1 MMRRIDWD
9 RARGAATEAV
19 PWSAHDV
26 AEYRR
31 IVSRIGLVEAI
42 EGTGVVVCVRVSDA
56 GLVCRTAK
64 ALAEGGVRA
73 VELSFGSIGEESRL
87 VQTLRDEGLT
97 VGVGG
102 VTRASQ
108 AREVGMLGADFVAA
122 AVAAPDVVAACGE
135 MDVPCILS
143 GLTPTEVWR
152 ALEMGADFVKIRA
165 EVLGGPRYIRSL
177 LEALPVARRLMA
189 AELPIDD
196 YLPYLEA
203 GAAALEF
210 RDSLVQ
216 PELIERGEWAKI
228 SRRAA
233 EVMNACDEWKARR
246 DGPD

>member
-1 MMRRIDWD
+1 M
-9 RARGAATEAV
+9 
-19 PWSAHDV
+19 

-42 EGTGVVVCVRVSDA
+42 GGTGVMVCVRASEA
-56 GLVCRTAK
+56 GLVRRTSA

-73 VELSFGSIGEESRL
+73 VELSFDSIDEEGRL
-87 VQTLRDEGLT
+87 VQALKDEGLT

-108 AREVGMLGADFVAA
+108 AREVGMLGADFVAT

-165 EVLGGPRYIRSL
+165 EVLGGPCYIRSL
-177 LEALPVARRLMA
+177 CEALPVARRLIA
-189 AELPIDD
+189 AEVPIEG

-203 GAAALEF
+203 GAEALEF
-210 RDSLVQ
+210 RGSLVR
-216 PELIERGEWAKI
+216 PGLIEGGEWAEI
-228 SRRAA
+228 SRRASK
-233 EVMNACDEWKARR
+233 VVSACDEWKAKR
-246 DGPD
+246 DGPDS

>member
-1 MMRRIDWD
+1 M
-9 RARGAATEAV
+9 
-19 PWSAHDV
+19 
-26 AEYRR
+26 
-31 IVSRIGLVEAI
+31 EAI
-42 EGTGVVVCVRVSDA
+42 GGTGVVVGVRASDA
-56 GLVCRTAK
+56 GLVRRTAT

-73 VELSFGSIGEESRL
+73 VELSFDSIGEESRL
-87 VQTLRDEGLT
+87 IQTLKDEGLT

-102 VTRASQ
+102 VTRATQ
-108 AREVGMLGADFVAA
+108 AREVGMFGADFVAT

-152 ALEMGADFVKIRA
+152 ALEMGADFVKVRA
-165 EVLGGPRYIRSL
+165 EVLGGPRYISSL
-177 LEALPVARRLMA
+177 LEALPVTRRLIA
-189 AELPIDD
+189 AEVPIDD

-216 PELIERGEWAKI
+216 PGLIERGEWAEI

-233 EVMNACDEWKARR
+233 KVMNACDEWKARR

>member
-1 MMRRIDWD
+1 
-9 RARGAATEAV
+9 
-19 PWSAHDV
+19 
-26 AEYRR
+26 
-31 IVSRIGLVEAI
+31 
-42 EGTGVVVCVRVSDA
+42 
-56 GLVCRTAK
+56 
-64 ALAEGGVRA
+64 LAEGGVRA
-73 VELSFGSIGEESRL
+73 VELSFDSIGEESRL
-87 VQTLRDEGLT
+87 IQTLKDEGLT

-102 VTRASQ
+102 VTRATQ
-108 AREVGMLGADFVAA
+108 AREVGMLGADFVAT

-152 ALEMGADFVKIRA
+152 ALEMGADFVKVRA
-165 EVLGGPRYIRSL
+165 EVLGGPRYISSL
-177 LEALPVARRLMA
+177 LEALPVTRRLIA
-189 AELPIDD
+189 AEVPIDD

-216 PELIERGEWAKI
+216 PGLIERGEWAEI

-233 EVMNACDEWKARR
+233 KVMNACDEWKARR

>member
-1 MMRRIDWD
+1 M
-9 RARGAATEAV
+9 
-19 PWSAHDV
+19 
-26 AEYRR
+26 
-31 IVSRIGLVEAI
+31 EAI
-42 EGTGVVVCVRVSDA
+42 GGTGVVVGVRASDA
-56 GLVCRTAK
+56 GLVRRTAT

-73 VELSFGSIGEESRL
+73 VELSFDSIGEESRL
-87 VQTLRDEGLT
+87 IQTLKDEGLT

-102 VTRASQ
+102 VTRATQ
-108 AREVGMLGADFVAA
+108 AREVGMLGADFVAT

-152 ALEMGADFVKIRA
+152 ALEMGADFVKVRA
-165 EVLGGPRYIRSL
+165 EVLGGPRYISSL
-177 LEALPVARRLMA
+177 LEALPVTRRLIA
-189 AELPIDD
+189 AEVPIDD
-196 YLPYLEA
+196 HLPYLEA

-216 PELIERGEWAKI
+216 PGLIERGEWAEI

-233 EVMNACDEWKARR
+233 KVMNACDEWKARR

>member
-1 MMRRIDWD
+1 VAECRRIL
-9 RARGAATEAV
+9 
-19 PWSAHDV
+19 
-26 AEYRR
+26 
-31 IVSRIGLVEAI
+31 SRIGLVEAI
-42 EGTGVVVCVRVSDA
+42 GGTGVVVGVRASDA
-56 GLVCRTAK
+56 GLVRRTAT

-73 VELSFGSIGEESRL
+73 VELSFDSIGEESRL
-87 VQTLRDEGLT
+87 IQTLKNEGLT

-102 VTRASQ
+102 VTRAPQ
-108 AREVGMLGADFVAA
+108 AREVAMLGADFVAT

-165 EVLGGPRYIRSL
+165 EMLGGPRYIRSL
-177 LEALPVARRLMA
+177 REALPVARRLMA
-189 AELPIDD
+189 AEVPIDD

-210 RDSLVQ
+210 RGSPVQ
-216 PELIERGEWAKI
+216 PGLIERAEWAEI

-233 EVMNACDEWKARR
+233 KVMNACDEWKARR